1 MLTTVSV
8 DQLQTSLRGRL
19 VQPGDPNYDEV
30 RKLYNAMID
39 KRPAL
44 IVQCRDVAD
53 VISAVNFGRDN
64 HMEIA
69 IRSGG
74 HHGAGLSLVDDGL
87 VIDLSPMKGI
97 RVDPQ
102 AKTVRAQ
109 AGCTWAISTMPRMP
123 LARPLPAGS
132 SPRRVW
138 VG

>member
-1 MLTTVSV
+1 MV
-8 DQLQTSLRGRL
+8 DELQTSLRGRP

-74 HHGAGLSLVDDGL
+74 HHGAGISLVDDGL

-102 AKTVRAQ
+102 AKTVRVKPA
-109 AGCTWAISTMPRMP
+109 APGAISTMPRMP
-123 LARPLPAGS
+123 SARPLPAGS